1 MVNRGYRIFWITWIN
16 GLNIIE
22 NQPAFVVETYEW
34 LRGLFKL
41 ENKFL
46 IFTQIKK
53 LQISHEFFEKMT
65 YFWKIFKFS
74 WQGKA

>member
-1 MVNRGYRIFWITWIN
+1 MVNRGYRIFQITWIN

-46 IFTQIKK
+46 IFTQIRKF
-53 LQISHEFFEKMT
+53 QISHEFYEKWPIFEK
-65 YFWKIFKFS
+65 FSKFS
-74 WQGKA
+74 WQGKT